1 MGLLSKAVLIAN
13 PESAE
18 TLPTRDMIKHR
29 ISEFHARHAVFQGM
43 VLQLPCD
50 SVGNA
55 VRQQLATMVSSLGM
69 AIDLGGER
77 VLALF
82 PREIDCKLMSHRLT
96 KSLGAVS
103 SRSFEADSPEHALAL
118 LEPLIR

>member
-29 ISEFHARHAVFQGM
+29 VSEFHARHAVFQGM

-50 SVGNA
+50 SVGA
-55 VRQQLATMVSSLGM
+55 ARQQLATMVSSLGM

-82 PREIDCKLMSHRLT
+82 PREIDCKLMAHRLT

-118 LEPLIR
+118 LEPLTR